1 MFKLITYIF
10 LHRSRAKVMI
20 FKIQVGERQEF
31 QCTQPEYGCIGQF
44 SNNHIHFSSD
54 VSGKSNDFQNP
65 GGGEATIPMYPTR
78 IWRYRPK
85 KKTLSQLDKGTV
97 TRQAR
102 NSRHCPEQETI
113 KKKP

>member
-10 LHRSRAKVMI
+10 LHSSRAKVMI

-65 GGGEATIPMYPTR
+65 GGGEATIPMYTTR
-78 IWRYRPK
+78 IWM
-85 KKTLSQLDKGTV
+85 
-97 TRQAR
+97 
-102 NSRHCPEQETI
+102 
-113 KKKP
+113 